1 MLNTQTRLPRSSTW
15 LFSALLVAFGST
27 SAAAQ
32 HGRRDYDRDYRSSV
46 DTTFSFDRR
55 GQVSL
60 TLGAGDI
67 VVTGWSRDQI
77 RIHATSDNGGVRLA
91 RAAHASPSSCRTAT
105 VAAVT
110 RASR

>member
-1 MLNTQTRLPRSSTW
+1 MLNTQTQLPRSSTW
-15 LFSALLVAFGST
+15 LFSALLVAFGTT

-67 VVTGWSRDQI
+67 VVTGWSRDQ
-77 RIHATSDNGGVRLA
+77 RSAGGRPSAGSSLPATRVSLFTAENGRNW
-91 RAAHASPSSCRTAT
+91 
-105 VAAVT
+105 
-110 RASR
+110 